1 MKKRIFLKLFRMGI
15 LNILPSK
22 LYLKIKYK
30 IYFNRRLNFR
40 NPQTFNEKLQ
50 WLKINDRKENYTDL
64 VDKYQ
69 VKKIICNLIGDEHI
83 IKTIGIYDKYDE
95 IDFSKLPNK
104 FVMKCTHDSGGI
116 VICKD
121 KNSFNHIEARK
132 KIEDNLKK
140 NYFWLGRE
148 WPYKKV
154 KPRII
159 IEEYIETPNGESPN
173 DYKFFCFNGEPKC
186 YKIDFDRFK
195 NHGANYYDV
204 NGNLLPFGEVKI
216 PPNFDKKIEQPK
228 NIDIMLD
235 FAKKLSKNIPFVRV
249 DFYEVNEKVL
259 FGEMTFYPASGMGKF
274 TDESA
279 DILLGEWL
287 KIK

>member
-1 MKKRIFLKLFRMGI
+1 MIKRIFLKLFRMGI
-15 LNILPSK
+15 FNILPSK
-22 LYLKIKYK
+22 LYLKLKYK
-30 IYFNRRLNFR
+30 IYLNRRLNFK

-50 WLKINDRKENYTDL
+50 WLKINDRKENYTAL

-121 KNSFNHIEARK
+121 KNSFNYIEARK

-140 NYFWLGRE
+140 NYFWFGRE

-204 NGNLLPFGEVKI
+204 NGNLLPFGEVKF
-216 PPNFDKKIEQPK
+216 PPNFDKKMEQPK

-259 FGEMTFYPASGMGKF
+259 FGEMTFYPASGMGEF